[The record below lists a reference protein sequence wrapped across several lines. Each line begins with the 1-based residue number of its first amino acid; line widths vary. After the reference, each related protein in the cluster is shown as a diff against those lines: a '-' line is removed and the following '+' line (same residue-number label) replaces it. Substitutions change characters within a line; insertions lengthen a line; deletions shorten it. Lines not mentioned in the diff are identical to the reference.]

1 MNDFLDLPTIKREE
15 PEERKFGSLDHRL
28 PELFQIHKKIELFE
42 YDKQAIIESY
52 AQLYNKGLSL
62 ADISKQT
69 GKAKSVIRDNL
80 VRAGVELRDKVAVPI
95 SKLKAEKGKTSIR
108 PPYGFCYFQ
117 GRIVPDPKEY
127 ENLML
132 IYRLWKLNTN
142 PNRISDTLN
151 EKKIR
156 PRAAKFWNRN
166 SIVNILTRFEQKQ
179 IALKGGQLELR

>member
-1 MNDFLDLPTIKREE
+1 LIYQRLKKKSQKKI
-15 PEERKFGSLDHRL
+15 GSLDHRL
-28 PELFQIHKKIELFE
+28 PEHFQVHKKIELFE
-42 YDKQAIIESY
+42 HDKHAIIESY

-62 ADISKQT
+62 TDISKQT

-80 VRAGVELRDKVAVPI
+80 VKAGVELRKKFAVPI
-95 SKLKAEKGKTSIR
+95 SKMKAEKGKTSIR

-117 GRIVPDPKEY
+117 GIIMLDPKEY

-132 IYRLWKLNTN
+132 IYRLWKLNMN

-156 PRAAKFWNRN
+156 PRAAKLWNRN

-179 IALKGGQLELR
+179 IVLKGGQLELR

>member
-1 MNDFLDLPTIKREE
+1 M
-15 PEERKFGSLDHRL
+15 
-28 PELFQIHKKIELFE
+28 
-42 YDKQAIIESY
+42 
-52 AQLYNKGLSL
+52 

-80 VRAGVELRDKVAVPI
+80 VKAGVELREKVAVPI
-95 SKLKAEKGKTSIR
+95 SKMKAEKGKTSIR

-117 GRIVPDPKEY
+117 GSIVPDPKEY

-156 PRAAKFWNRN
+156 PRTAKLWNRN

-179 IALKGGQLELR
+179 IAFKGGQLELR